1 MKHIMADDELFQNE
15 MEGVEPLKQNKKT
28 VLPRSAIDHTHKAV
42 LRKHAEHEKKADVNF
57 LDLENIEMVD
67 PGDIIG
73 NKKPGVQN
81 GVYKKLR
88 QGKYPSENHLDLH
101 KTTVKQ
107 AQKQVLN
114 FIDDSRKKNYRCVII
129 THGKGVYS
137 KTPGKI
143 KSHVNHWLQQIPE
156 VLAFHSTLAKDGGS
170 GAVYLLLKKT
180 EVKKQENRD
189 TYNR

>member
-1 MKHIMADDELFQNE
+1 MADDELFQDE
-15 MEGVEPLKQNKKT
+15 MEGVKPLKQDKKNVLLRPAKDQANKA
-28 VLPRSAIDHTHKAV
+28 L
-42 LRKHAEHEKKADVNF
+42 LRDHAEHEKKADVNF

-67 PGDIIG
+67 PGDTIG

-114 FIDDSRKKNYRCVII
+114 FIEYSRKKNYRCVII
-129 THGKGVYS
+129 THGKGVHS

-156 VLAFHSTLAKDGGS
+156 VLAFHSTLTKDGGS
-170 GAVYLLLKKT
+170 GAVYVLLKK
-180 EVKKQENRD
+180 NRNEK
-189 TYNR
+189 TGKSRNI

>member
-1 MKHIMADDELFQNE
+1 MADDELFQNE
-15 MEGVEPLKQNKKT
+15 MEGVKPLKQDNKN
-28 VLPRSAIDHTHKAV
+28 VLLRPAKDQANKAL
-42 LRKHAEHEKKADVNF
+42 LRDHAEHEKKADVNF
-57 LDLENIEMVD
+57 LDLENILLVD
-67 PGDIIG
+67 PGEIIG

-107 AQKQVLN
+107 AQKLVMS
-114 FIDDSRKKNYRCVII
+114 FIKDSRKKNHRCIII
-129 THGKGVYS
+129 THGKGVHS
-137 KTPGKI
+137 KTPGRI

-156 VLAFHSTLAKDGGS
+156 VLAFHSALAKDGGS
-170 GAVYLLLKKT
+170 GAVYVLLKKT
-180 EVKKQENRD
+180 ETKKQENRE

>member
-1 MKHIMADDELFQNE
+1 MADDELFQNE
-15 MEGVEPLKQNKKT
+15 MEGVKPLKQDKKT
-28 VLPRSAIDHTHKAV
+28 DLSRPVKSQTDKAA
-42 LRKHAEHEKKADVNF
+42 LRKHAEHKNKDDVNF
-57 LDLENIEMVD
+57 LDLENIEMVE
-67 PGDIIG
+67 PGDTIG

-114 FIDDSRKKNYRCVII
+114 FIEDSRKKNYRCVII
-129 THGKGVYS
+129 THGKGVHS

-170 GAVYLLLKKT
+170 GAVYVLLKKT
-180 EVKKQENRD
+180 ETKKQENRE